1 MFVQALEIIMFDRA
15 RFKWESWASFSS
27 VSYSVYC
34 IIYTVYV
41 MLGTLIKNLF
51 FKATTGYPYF
61 SRYMLVQVVKL
72 ANCIVCCGN

>member
-41 MLGTLIKNLF
+41 MLGTLIKIF
-51 FKATTGYPYF
+51 FLKQQQDIPI
-61 SRYMLVQVVKL
+61 LVVICWFKL
-72 ANCIVCCGN
+72 

>member
-41 MLGTLIKNLF
+41 MLGTLIKIFF
-51 FKATTGYPYF
+51 FKQQQDIPI
-61 SRYMLVQVVKL
+61 LVVICWFKL
-72 ANCIVCCGN
+72 